1 MDGVYKLPLDRIRD
15 LSYSI
20 LPFPTEYS
28 FNPDKYFN
36 DIIGVTRLSGK
47 KREIELLV
55 KNRIAPF
62 IKLNPIH
69 HSQRVKST
77 NENGDMVFTIEIIP
91 NREFYNIIYSNRPY
105 IEILSP
111 RDIGLESNKRIM
123 AAVESLP
130 QYIIEPKSSKG
141 DNINNERYEEMSHN
155 LFSELE

>member
-1 MDGVYKLPLDRIRD
+1 M
-15 LSYSI
+15 
-20 LPFPTEYS
+20 
-28 FNPDKYFN
+28 
-36 DIIGVTRLSGK
+36 
-47 KREIELLV
+47 
-55 KNRIAPF
+55 
-62 IKLNPIH
+62 
-69 HSQRVKST
+69 
-77 NENGDMVFTIEIIP
+77 FTIEIIP

-141 DNINNERYEEMSHN
+141 DNINKERNEEMSHN